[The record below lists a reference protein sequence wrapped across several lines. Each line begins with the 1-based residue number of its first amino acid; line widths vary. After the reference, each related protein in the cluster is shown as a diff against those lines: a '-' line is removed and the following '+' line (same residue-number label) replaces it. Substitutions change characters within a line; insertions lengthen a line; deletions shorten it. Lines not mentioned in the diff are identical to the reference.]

1 MRKTHA
7 CIARYCA
14 LPLVAAFA
22 AMVSLADSI
31 TWEGTTNL
39 TMTAATTVEV
49 PAGTTSVIEELSGA
63 YALTKTG
70 GGTLEI
76 RYVKTASA
84 SVVVAEGRVRFAN
97 PRPDDIF
104 AKAYFHVDASD
115 TSTMTIETVNGT
127 NFVTRWNDVDGRTE
141 RYATLCLTEYTW
153 RDNPQNRKPFLREGF
168 QNGLPV
174 VDFGSLVC
182 RQLTNAFG
190 RALGHGAAMTF
201 DRTSPCIKEGFTVA
215 SDVDRV
221 SELKK
226 LSIWTKDIYGMSYF
240 SHETSYCF
248 VRASGAYAGSDGW
261 GIMHG
266 NANNNDYFATGK
278 SVWYDGTL
286 ITGSPN
292 GTHPTAGFHIVRIHP
307 TTDSASH
314 TVFRNFAAEYISNTP
329 SRSYGGQRIAE
340 YVLFTNKT
348 ETGESAMTTNEVT
361 AVNRYLRVKWFPQS
375 ISAVTV
381 ARGAS
386 LDVDPSSNLAIKSLA
401 DEGATD
407 LVLAHAATNRTP
419 IIGALV
425 HLDASR
431 ADTMT
436 ITSQN
441 GTNFVSRW
449 NDADGGANYAVS
461 EDTTGAGGQRRNPEN
476 RLPFISV
483 VTNLNSHPF
492 IDLGSAMFRDVTNE
506 TGAALGY
513 GAAFRFAGFPD
524 LKVAEYLSVISD
536 TEDLKTARAG
546 QYGPCYT
553 SYRSKASSFDGYNP
567 GRRGQTVAGK
577 NPPLFYKVSSSG
589 NATCVNGTHY
599 VNGVNRAYTYNP
611 PDGFNIIN
619 IRPTS
624 AISCNL
630 IGRHVRNAGS
640 NRADTYGGQRIAE
653 YMIFGELL
661 GEEKRD
667 RIYKAMRTKWFGD
680 APATTNY
687 YNCVTLGAKALMA
700 VGNGGEALSVT
711 NTLTLAGTVEA
722 VCVSARNLAATS
734 ADAAVNGALTLPD
747 GATLSFEQL
756 PDGTWTSLSATS
768 LAAEGAVTVTLS
780 SADAAEFAAGTSVR
794 LIATDAPPASL
805 GGWTVRLP
813 TSRRGARLSVRDDGV
828 WAEFFR
834 IGTILFVK

>member
-1 MRKTHA
+1 MSKQHSSFVRH
-7 CIARYCA
+7 YA
-14 LPLVAAFA
+14 LPLIGAFTAVSAFA
-22 AMVSLADSI
+22 DAI
-31 TWEGTTNL
+31 TWEGSTNIV
-39 TMTAATTVEV
+39 MTAATTVEV
-49 PAGTTSVIEELSGA
+49 PSGRTNVIEELSGA
-63 YALTKTG
+63 YTLTKTG
-70 GGTLEI
+70 GGMLEI
-76 RYVKTASA
+76 RYVKTSTI
-84 SVVVAEGRVRFAN
+84 SVAVEEGLVRFAN

-115 TSTMTIETVNGT
+115 LSTMVIEPENGT
-127 NFVTRWNDVDGRTE
+127 NFVTRWNDVDGRTN

-174 VDFGSLVC
+174 MDFGSLVC
-182 RQLTNAFG
+182 RQLTDDLG
-190 RALGHGAAMTF
+190 KALGYGAAMTF
-201 DRTSPCIKEGFTVA
+201 DRTSPCVKEGFTVA

-226 LSIWTKDIYGMSYF
+226 LAVWNTDIYGMSYF

-248 VRASGAYAGSDGW
+248 VRAKGAYAGSDGW

-266 NANNNDYFATGK
+266 NANNNNYFATGQ
-278 SVWYDGTL
+278 SVWYDGAL
-286 ITGSPN
+286 ITDAPHS
-292 GTHPTAGFHIVRIHP
+292 TYPTAGFHIVRIHP
-307 TTDSASH
+307 TADSTSH
-314 TVFRNFAAEYISNTP
+314 TVFRNFAAEYISST

-348 ETGESAMTTNEVT
+348 ETGASAMTTNEATV
-361 AVNRYLRVKWFPQS
+361 VNRYLRVKWFPQS

-381 ARGAS
+381 SRGAS
-386 LDVDPSSNLAIKSLA
+386 LDVDPSSNLAIKSFT

-407 LVLAHAATNRTP
+407 LVLSHTATNRTP

-449 NDADGGANYAVS
+449 NDVDGGANYAVS

-476 RLPFISV
+476 RLPFISL
-483 VTNLNSHPF
+483 VTNLNSHPV
-492 IDLGSAMFRDVTNE
+492 IDLGSVMFRDVTNA

-513 GAAFRFAGFPD
+513 GTAFQFAGFPN

-536 TEDLKTARAG
+536 TEDLKTAPKN

-553 SYRSKASSFDGYNP
+553 SYREKASSFGGYNP
-567 GRRGQTVAGK
+567 GRRGQTVTGK
-577 NPPLFYKVSSSG
+577 NPPLFYKVSSSY

-611 PDGFNIIN
+611 PDGFNIVN

-630 IGRHVRNAGS
+630 IGRHVRNASS

-687 YNCVTLGAKALMA
+687 YNNLSLGAKAFMA
-700 VGNGGEALSVT
+700 VGNGGEAVSVT
-711 NTLTLAGTVEA
+711 NKLTLAGSLEA
-722 VCVSARNLAATS
+722 VCVSAENLAVAS
-734 ADAAVNGALTLPD
+734 ADATVNGALTLSD
-747 GATLSFEQL
+747 GAVLSFTRL
-756 PDGTWTSLSATS
+756 PDGTWTSLSVTS
-768 LAAEGAVTVTLS
+768 LATEDAVTVSLS
-780 SADAAEFAAGTSVR
+780 GVSLKGLGGTSAR
-794 LIATDAPPASL
+794 LIATDNPPASL
-805 GGWTVRLP
+805 IGWSTDF
-813 TSRRGARLSVRDDGV
+813 TSAGTRPKLVLKDDGV
-828 WAEFFR
+828 WVEFVSPNLV
-834 IGTILFVK
+834 ILVK